1 MVGQGL
7 VEIIDLEKDHLAI
20 DFQRAEI
27 VLFIRIVGVTKI
39 IVDRDSLDDSGNR
52 FGPKSGDACSDDSM
66 AIGEVA
72 AQFIIKRANA
82 FGGEIHDLLSNWG
95 LMGKCSGREARPELW

>member
-7 VEIIDLEKDHLAI
+7 VEIIEDHLAI

-27 VLFIRIVGVTKI
+27 VLFIRIVGVTKT

-72 AQFIIKRANA
+72 AQFIIKRAIA

>member
-1 MVGQGL
+1 M
-7 VEIIDLEKDHLAI
+7 
-20 DFQRAEI
+20 
-27 VLFIRIVGVTKI
+27 TKI

-52 FGPKSGDACSDDSM
+52 FGPKSSDACSDDSM

-82 FGGEIHDLLSNWG
+82 FGGEIHDLLRQASE
-95 LMGKCSGREARPELW
+95 GKRGYGRAAIDIWPR

>member
-1 MVGQGL
+1 MVGRGL

-52 FGPKSGDACSDDSM
+52 FGPR
-66 AIGEVA
+66 A
-72 AQFIIKRANA
+72 ATPAVMTAWQT
-82 FGGEIHDLLSNWG
+82 W
-95 LMGKCSGREARPELW
+95 